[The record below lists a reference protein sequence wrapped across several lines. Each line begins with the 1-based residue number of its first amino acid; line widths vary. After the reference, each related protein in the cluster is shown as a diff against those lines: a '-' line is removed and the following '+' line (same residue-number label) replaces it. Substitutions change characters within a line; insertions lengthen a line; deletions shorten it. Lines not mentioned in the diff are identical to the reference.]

1 MLPLFPVI
9 TTEHEYGSPGLGGR
23 IVKEKKDPIC
33 APGDN
38 VTVDKL
44 RIAFDS
50 DENPFAGKD

>member
-1 MLPLFPVI
+1 MALLAW
-9 TTEHEYGSPGLGGR
+9 GGR